1 MTDAPS
7 GPSGP
12 ELDRL
17 RLGVRLLALR
27 ELRDIDAADEVAQ
40 ETIARVFEAG
50 RQNRLHDPQS
60 LGAFARGVARH
71 VIVDVIRARRWEAPL
86 DGIARVHAEAHA
98 SDDALTSL
106 VKAEQID
113 RVRDAIASLAPAERE
128 LIRLSYFEGVTCQE
142 LAARLHQPAAR
153 LRKRKERALERLRR
167 AFFGSASHDS
177 ASRPTEL
184 QRASGDI
191 PTPVRDLSR

>member
-1 MTDAPS
+1 VTDTPPG

-27 ELRDIDAADEVAQ
+27 ELGDLDAAEEVAQ
-40 ETIARVFEAG
+40 ETITRVFDALREG
-50 RQNRLHDPQS
+50 RLQNPQA

-86 DGIARVHAEAHA
+86 AVAPDRADDRAT
-98 SDDALTSL
+98 DDALASL

-113 RVRDAIASLAPAERE
+113 RVREAIASLTPAERE
-128 LIRLSYFEGVTCQE
+128 IIRLSYFEGATSQE
-142 LAARLHQPAAR
+142 IADRLHQPAAR
-153 LRKRKERALERLRR
+153 LRKRKERALDRLRS
-167 AFFGSASHDS
+167 AFFGTTSHTSAT
-177 ASRPTEL
+177 RPTPF
-184 QRASGDI
+184 QQSGGDI
-191 PTPVRDLSR
+191 PTPARHLSE